1 MSTKLKFLDEDEQS
15 RRETASLIAYS
26 RMDNYKK
33 YPQYFK
39 KRFKIQLD
47 GDVRTWEDFGILFLP
62 TFNLYGEQ
70 RFEDNN
76 DDSFVPYNCVSLY
89 IGFLFYGL
97 IIRFGILYPKVE
109 NFKEA
114 IEYHDDYWE
123 YWDGWMDLYKKPKV
137 IEAPKKKA
145 KKKEIKKDSAKFVNN
160 KSTKSTK
167 PKKNGKV

>member
-1 MSTKLKFLDEDEQS
+1 MSKVQFFKEDEQS
-15 RRETASLIAYS
+15 RRETAGMISYA
-26 RMDNYKK
+26 RMDNPKK

-39 KRFKIQLD
+39 KKFKIQLD
-47 GDVRTWEDFGILFLP
+47 GDVRRWEDFGILFLP
-62 TFNLYGEQ
+62 TFNLYGEK
-70 RFEDNN
+70 RFEQHKDE
-76 DDSFVPYNCVSLY
+76 SFVPYDCVSLY

-97 IIRFGILYPKVE
+97 IIRFGILYPKVD

-123 YWDGWMDLYKKPKV
+123 YWDGYMDLFKNNKV
-137 IEAPKKKA
+137 VEAPKKKA

-160 KSTKSTK
+160 KTKKSTK